1 MDIMR
6 AIDERISCRAY
17 DERPIETEKLDRLAA
32 CIEAGNAAGG
42 LRMALVRPEDG
53 GANLRLAKAMF
64 SGQTSAYVALI
75 SGTSEEA
82 RDRLGYYGEIVVLL
96 AQQLG
101 LATCWVAG
109 TYDRESAQV
118 SLNSGEELF
127 SVMPVGHAAPKMPL
141 KQRTVR
147 AALRRRDKKPAAVYA
162 GYDGAPD
169 WTRAGIDAVIK
180 GPSAVN
186 GQPWVFVDTP
196 VGISATLP
204 ANKRGIELIDLGIA
218 KLHFQL
224 GAASKGVEGSWTWGE
239 GGVFSIT
246 PAK

>member
-1 MDIMR
+1 MDIMQ

-17 DERPIETEKLDRLAA
+17 DEREVEAEKLDQLAA
-32 CIEAGNAAGG
+32 CIEEGNAAGG
-42 LRMALVRPEDG
+42 LRMVLVRPEDG
-53 GANLRLAKAMF
+53 GSKLRLAKAMF
-64 SGQTSAYVALI
+64 AGRPSTYVALI
-75 SGTSEEA
+75 SGTSEEE
-82 RDRLGYYGEIVVLL
+82 RDRLGYYGEKVALL

-109 TYDRESAQV
+109 TYDRGTVEV
-118 SLNSGEELF
+118 PLNPGEELF
-127 SVMPVGHAAPKMPL
+127 SVMPVGYAAPKMPL

-147 AALRRRDKKPAAVYA
+147 AALRRRDKKPTTVYA

-186 GQPWVFVDTP
+186 GQPWVFVDSIR
-196 VGISATLP
+196 GISATLP
-204 ANKRGIELIDLGIA
+204 DNKRGVELIDLGIA

-239 GGVFSIT
+239 GGAFSIAS
-246 PAK
+246 AK